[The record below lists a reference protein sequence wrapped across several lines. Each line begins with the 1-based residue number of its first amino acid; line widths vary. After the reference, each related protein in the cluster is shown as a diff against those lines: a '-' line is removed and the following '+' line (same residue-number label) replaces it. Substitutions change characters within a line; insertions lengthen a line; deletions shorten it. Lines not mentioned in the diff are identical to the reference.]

1 MEKSSSACHN
11 DRIEKENKKNCWD
24 PLTFSTVGGDFQFGG
39 AAPPRI

>member
-24 PLTFSTVGGDFQFGG
+24 PATFSTVGGDSQFGG
-39 AAPPRI
+39 AATPSI